1 VAEKK
6 DAQKFR
12 YSAFRIW
19 RSSLEANST
28 SHRQR
33 FLLLSELQVTMAT
46 FARPVASS
54 IAGVDFT
61 VYSDE
66 EIKKLSVKRIHNTP
80 TLDSFNN
87 PVPGG
92 LYDPAMGAWG
102 DHVYVFICTLRE
114 PLNLLTRTIWE
125 IFLGVLH
132 VVRTLGRAPVM
143 PATSSFLSRS
153 IMLPSSTIFTAY
165 SVRSVSTA
173 IACKCPAT
181 RSTCISANC
190 AFYSMV

>member
-1 VAEKK
+1 MLETGRAVGLGRKK
-6 DAQKFR
+6 KMLKSFAVPHF
-12 YSAFRIW
+12 AFEDLLRKP
-19 RSSLEANST
+19 NST

-33 FLLLSELQVTMAT
+33 FLLLSELQFTMAT

-54 IAGVDFT
+54 IAGVEFT

-102 DHVYVFICTLRE
+102 DHVYVIIHI
-114 PLNLLTRTIWE
+114 P
-125 IFLGVLH
+125 
-132 VVRTLGRAPVM
+132 
-143 PATSSFLSRS
+143 
-153 IMLPSSTIFTAY
+153 
-165 SVRSVSTA
+165 
-173 IACKCPAT
+173 
-181 RSTCISANC
+181 
-190 AFYSMV
+190 

>member
-1 VAEKK
+1 
-6 DAQKFR
+6 
-12 YSAFRIW
+12 
-19 RSSLEANST
+19 
-28 SHRQR
+28 
-33 FLLLSELQVTMAT
+33 MAT

-102 DHVYVFICTLRE
+102 DHVYVFILIMGV
-114 PLNLLTRTIWE
+114 PLNLLTRAIWE
-125 IFLGVLH
+125 IF
-132 VVRTLGRAPVM
+132 
-143 PATSSFLSRS
+143 
-153 IMLPSSTIFTAY
+153 
-165 SVRSVSTA
+165 
-173 IACKCPAT
+173 
-181 RSTCISANC
+181 
-190 AFYSMV
+190 